1 MRYTSNVARVARPG
15 SARRWWSA
23 GRPGTLV
30 AVARSGRARQVGRGR
45 GAGLLTAS
53 ALALCVLAGCTST
66 AGTDVPV
73 APSGAAPSATAA
85 PATDE
90 TPPSAPATSQQ
101 RALPLYY
108 VTDTPAGPRLAR
120 EFRRLP
126 VGDDPAAAGTA
137 VVTALFAAPSG
148 SVPGHTSPWP
158 AGSALAAPVTH
169 ADGVVTVDLDPRAVQ
184 AAPPD
189 PILAVQQLVYTVT
202 GALGTTD
209 PVQLRVAGAS
219 VPRLWDDGVVT
230 GLPIARADPLGVRVL
245 VGIDD
250 PAEGA
255 TATSPLR
262 VAGEAAVFEATLRWE
277 VRRNGAVVRSGTA
290 STAEGQTFSPYSFSV
305 PLPPG
310 DYEIRV
316 AEDDPSDGAGR
327 PVMTDTRRITVT
339 G

>member
-1 MRYTSNVARVARPG
+1 VVR
-15 SARRWWSA
+15 
-23 GRPGTLV
+23 
-30 AVARSGRARQVGRGR
+30 AV
-45 GAGLLTAS
+45 S
-53 ALALCVLAGCTST
+53 ALVLSVLALSGLPGCTTTATTGVPDVPAST
-66 AGTDVPV
+66 A
-73 APSGAAPSATAA
+73 PSPAEPPPTSAATGR
-85 PATDE
+85 
-90 TPPSAPATSQQ
+90 Q

-126 VGDDPAAAGTA
+126 VGDEPETAASAA
-137 VVTALFAAPSG
+137 VAALLAAPG
-148 SVPGHTSPWP
+148 GTVPGHRNPWP
-158 AGSALAAPVTH
+158 AGSALAAPVRH
-169 ADGVVTVDLDPRAVQ
+169 ADGVVTVDLDPRVA
-184 AAPPD
+184 ATAPPD

-202 GALGTTD
+202 GALGTSD
-209 PVQLRVAGAS
+209 PVRLLVAGAS
-219 VPRLWDDGVVT
+219 VPRLWNDGVVT
-230 GLPIARADPLGVRVL
+230 GLPIARADPLGIRVL

-262 VAGEAAVFEATLRWE
+262 VTGEAAVFEATLHWE
-277 VRRNGAVVRSGTA
+277 VRRGGAVVRSGTA
-290 STAEGQTFSPYSFSV
+290 STAQGQTFAPYSFSV

-327 PVMTDTRRITVT
+327 PVMTDTRRVTVT

>member
-15 SARRWWSA
+15 SARRWWNA
-23 GRPGTLV
+23 GGAGTLG

-45 GAGLLTAS
+45 GAGLLAAS
-53 ALALCVLAGCTST
+53 ALTLCVLAGCTST

-73 APSGAAPSATAA
+73 ASSAAAPSVTAA
-85 PATDE
+85 PA
-90 TPPSAPATSQQ
+90 SPATAPPTSEQ

-126 VGDDPAAAGTA
+126 VGDGPAAAGTA
-137 VVTALFAAPSG
+137 AVTALFAAPSG
-148 SVPGHTSPWP
+148 SVPGHSSPWP
-158 AGSALAAPVTH
+158 AGSTLAAPVTH
-169 ADGVVTVDLDPRAVQ
+169 ANGIVTVDLDPRAVET
-184 AAPPD
+184 APPD

-202 GALGTTD
+202 GALGTAD
-209 PVQLRVAGAS
+209 PVQLRVAGVT

-230 GLPIARADPLGVRVL
+230 GLPIGRADPLGIRVL
-245 VGIDD
+245 VGIDE

-262 VAGEAAVFEATLRWE
+262 VTGEAAVFEATLLWE
-277 VRRNGAVVRSGTA
+277 VRRDGAVVRSGAA
-290 STAEGQTFSPYSFSV
+290 STAEGQTFSPYAFAV

-327 PVMTDTRRITVT
+327 PVMTDTRRVTVT

>member
-1 MRYTSNVARVARPG
+1 MVAVRALSVVALSGLVLPGLVACTS
-15 SARRWWSA
+15 SA
-23 GRPGTLV
+23 GTN
-30 AVARSGRARQVGRGR
+30 
-45 GAGLLTAS
+45 
-53 ALALCVLAGCTST
+53 
-66 AGTDVPV
+66 VPV
-73 APSGAAPSATAA
+73 VPASSAPSPTAV
-85 PATDE
+85 
-90 TPPSAPATSQQ
+90 PPSVVPTGPPTGDTVGQQ
-101 RALPLYY
+101 RAVPLYY

-126 VGDDPAAAGTA
+126 VGDDPAAAA
-137 VVTALFAAPSG
+137 SAAVTALLAAPSG
-148 SVPGHTSPWP
+148 TVPGHRNPWP

-169 ADGVVTVDLDPRAVQ
+169 ADGVVTVDLAPRTAQ
-184 AAPPD
+184 TAPPD
-189 PILAVQQLVYTVT
+189 PVLAVQQLVYTVT
-202 GALGTTD
+202 GALGTAD

-219 VPRLWDDGVVT
+219 VPRLWEDGVVT
-230 GLPIARADPLGVRVL
+230 GLPIARADPLGIRVL

-255 TATSPLR
+255 ELTSPVR
-262 VAGEAAVFEATLRWE
+262 VTGEAAVFEATLRWE
-277 VRRNGAVVRSGTA
+277 VRRDGAVIRSGTA

-310 DYEIRV
+310 DYEVRV

>member
-1 MRYTSNVARVARPG
+1 VG
-15 SARRWWSA
+15 
-23 GRPGTLV
+23 GPGTLV
-30 AVARSGRARQVGRGR
+30 SVARSGRVDLGRTAALR
-45 GAGLLTAS
+45 ALAVLALSLLT
-53 ALALCVLAGCTST
+53 LPGLAGCTST
-66 AGTDVPV
+66 AGTGVPV
-73 APSGAAPSATAA
+73 VPPSTAPSPTAA
-85 PATDE
+85 PPTSSTATG
-90 TPPSAPATSQQ
+90 QQ

-126 VGDDPAAAGTA
+126 VGDDPVAAASA
-137 VVTALFAAPSG
+137 AVTALLAAPSG
-148 SVPGHTSPWP
+148 TVPGHRNPWP
-158 AGSALAAPVTH
+158 PGSALAAPVTH
-169 ADGVVTVDLDPRAVQ
+169 ADGVVTVDLDPRAAA

-202 GALGTTD
+202 GALGTAD
-209 PVQLRVAGAS
+209 PVRLLVAGES
-219 VPRLWDDGVVT
+219 VPRLWNDGVVT
-230 GLPIARADPLGVRVL
+230 GAPIARADPLGIRVL

-255 TATSPLR
+255 TAPSPLR
-262 VAGEAAVFEATLRWE
+262 VTGEAAVFEATLHWE
-277 VRRNGAVVRSGTA
+277 VRRGGAVVRSGTA
-290 STAEGQTFSPYSFSV
+290 STAEGQTFAPYSFSV

-327 PVMTDTRRITVT
+327 PVMTDTRRVTVT